1 MRLAA
6 YVVVLAAIV
15 VLLMPNS
22 KASGAVK
29 SVTGSISGMLNS

>member
-15 VLLMPNS
+15 VLLYPGS
-22 KASGAVK
+22 RAGQAVEA
-29 SVTGSISGMLNS
+29 VTGSLTGMLRG